1 MNLRPKMEE
10 QYKKG
15 NDVINFV
22 VYNSTT
28 RAGEDE
34 VLQHKILGKIETSH
48 ITLHPDGTVNFRIK
62 RSKTALETAVRSDL
76 NGYTPIMSE
85 RLKKFIIKVRPK
97 LS

>member
-1 MNLRPKMEE
+1 MKVRPKIEE

-22 VYNSTT
+22 IYNSTT
-28 RAGEDE
+28 GAGEDQ
-34 VLQHKILGKIETSH
+34 VLQHKIMGTTETSH
-48 ITLHPDGTVNFRIK
+48 ITLHPDGTINFRIK

-76 NGYTPIMSE
+76 YGYTPVLSE
-85 RLKKFIIKVRPK
+85 RLKKFITKVRPK